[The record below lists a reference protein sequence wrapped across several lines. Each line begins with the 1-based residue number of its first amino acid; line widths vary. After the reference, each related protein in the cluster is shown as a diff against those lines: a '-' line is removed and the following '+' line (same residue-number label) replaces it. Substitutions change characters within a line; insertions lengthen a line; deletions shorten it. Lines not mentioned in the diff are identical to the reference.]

1 MTFNFTR
8 VATLVLSP
16 ALATRQPSM
25 PRSAPAKSLFFFLA
39 CLFILST
46 SAVGT
51 ATADDTKKEREAQAK
66 TLTDEAKSLEDKG
79 QLKNAEHN
87 YTSAESII
95 STRDGRSGLDR
106 VRKAEVNKFQGLLTE
121 ARSFYDG
128 GKISE
133 AVKKLEEAQTF
144 DSGNPALHYNFAL
157 CYSKLGDR
165 IKAVAEMDQ
174 TLALLPENDKNRDQL
189 EQVRSAMMSGE
200 TPPVLSPDAKQR
212 VESFNLLTTKSR
224 LLSGSENDEGTP
236 ASPTTIAQ
244 PAQSPCTQL
253 KELEQSL
260 PKSPSVLF
268 NMAKCAEEDGR
279 QEDALRYLN
288 QYLATA
294 PTAIDKDDVNVRLS
308 TLTSLSKLDGD
319 KGKEVRAHYAAAT
332 RFIDDRRYDHAI
344 EELDNAQ
351 QILPDY
357 PLTKWRL
364 ALLYEAMGNVQ
375 KARELYMSYQD
386 LDKTS
391 DEAKEA
397 AKRIASLE
405 KERSDYESAIKDAR
419 QTIADLLT
427 HTMGL
432 AGHGNGAKNYTGGAM
447 ALGFAAGRRP
457 VASGTGGVSFQYAQ
471 QQIESAHKKLEE
483 ATGIFPLGPEANEL
497 LGFVYMQGRNP
508 SAAMRC
514 YDIVRSEHY
523 PVTFYARSFSAH
535 DRKAMKE
542 TKVELLPDSARL
554 VYLSSYNPKTKS
566 NDAPAKAA
574 GNDGLGN
581 LVISDSEPQ
590 LSDADL
596 LALKTTDLK
605 GVETKNSYVAISQ
618 GSDEV
623 FIEPLNIT
631 SDTPFEGVPA
641 RKFANN
647 YTRLFLRYMGYDHTK
662 LGKES
667 MTGGEKFS
675 LGMSFAAAGMSGYS
689 AIASGGYLMASTTQM
704 MLAMYAFNSGMSSLK
719 QSRAEDRQVLEGNQ
733 FKLIPSQSFDLA
745 FKDKFE

>member
-1 MTFNFTR
+1 M
-8 VATLVLSP
+8 LHP
-16 ALATRQPSM
+16 TRQ
-25 PRSAPAKSLFFFLA
+25 LFSVLCS
-39 CLFILST
+39 CLLILSFLT
-46 SAVGT
+46 IGT
-51 ATADDTKKEREAQAK
+51 AAADDAKKEQETQAK
-66 TLTDEAKSLEDKG
+66 TLTDEGKSLEDKG
-79 QLKNAEHN
+79 QLKD
-87 YTSAESII
+87 AESKYTTAEAII
-95 STRDGRSGLDR
+95 STKDGRAGLDR
-106 VRKAEVNKFQGLLTE
+106 VHKAELKKFQQLMAE
-121 ARSFYDG
+121 AKSLYDG
-128 GKISE
+128 GKPSDAIT
-133 AVKKLEEAQTF
+133 KLQEAQILQ
-144 DSGNPALHYNFAL
+144 SGNPALHYNLAL

-165 IKAVAEMDQ
+165 LKAVAEMDQ
-174 TLALLPENDKNRDQL
+174 TLGALPENDKNRDQL
-189 EQVRSAMMSGE
+189 EQVRSALMTGE
-200 TPPVLSPDAKQR
+200 TPPALSPEAKQK
-212 VESFNLLTTKSR
+212 VDSFNSQTTKNLS
-224 LLSGSENDEGTP
+224 LLSSENEGEATPTP
-236 ASPTTIAQ
+236 AITSQTAPL
-244 PAQSPCTQL
+244 PCAQL
-253 KELEQSL
+253 KDLEPSL
-260 PKSPSVLF
+260 PKSASVLF
-268 NMAKCAEEDGR
+268 NLAKCAEEDGR

-344 EELDNAQ
+344 EELVKAQ

-432 AGHGNGAKNYTGGAM
+432 AGHGNGAKNYSGGAL

-542 TKVELLPDSARL
+542 TKVELMPDSARL

-631 SDTPFEGVPA
+631 SDTPFEGVPS

-675 LGMSFAAAGMSGYS
+675 LGMTFAAAGMSGAS
-689 AIASGGYLMASTTQM
+689 AITSAGSLMASTTQM
-704 MLAMYAFNSGMSSLK
+704 MMAMYAFNSGMSSLK

>member
-1 MTFNFTR
+1 MFGSRTKTLLLFAAVMTISIHC
-8 VATLVLSP
+8 VS
-16 ALATRQPSM
+16 
-25 PRSAPAKSLFFFLA
+25 
-39 CLFILST
+39 
-46 SAVGT
+46 
-51 ATADDTKKEREAQAK
+51 ATAQNGPDKKELEKQAK
-66 TLTDEAKSLEDKG
+66 QVAAEAKALEDGG
-79 QLKNAEHN
+79 QLKDAEQK
-87 YTSAESII
+87 YDAAEAII
-95 STRDGRSGLDR
+95 STGDGRAGLDR
-106 VRKAEVNKFQGLLTE
+106 VHKAEAKKFQELMAESKAL
-121 ARSFYDG
+121 YDSG
-128 GKISE
+128 RPTDAIT
-133 AVKKLEEAQTF
+133 KLHEAQALQP
-144 DSGNPALHYNFAL
+144 GNPALHYNLAL

-165 IKAVAEMDQ
+165 LKAVAEMDQ
-174 TLALLPENDKNRDQL
+174 TLAALPENDKNRDQL
-189 EQVRSAMMSGE
+189 EQVRSAMMTGE
-200 TPPVLSPDAKQR
+200 TPATLSPDAKQR
-212 VESFNLLTTKSR
+212 VDSFNSQTAKS
-224 LLSGSENDEGTP
+224 LSLVSSENGEGATPSPTP
-236 ASPTTIAQ
+236 ASQIA
-244 PAQSPCTQL
+244 ALPCTQL
-253 KELEQSL
+253 KDLEPSL

-268 NMAKCAEEDGR
+268 NLAKCAEEDGR
-279 QEDALRYLN
+279 QEDALKYLN

-294 PTAIDKDDVNVRLS
+294 PTAVDKEDVNVRLS
-308 TLTSLSKLDGD
+308 ILTSLSKLDGD
-319 KGKEVRAHYAAAT
+319 KGKQVRAHYAAAT
-332 RFIDDRRYDHAI
+332 RFIDDRRYDQAI
-344 EELDNAQ
+344 EELVKAQ

-375 KARELYMSYQD
+375 KSREFYMSYRD

-391 DEAKEA
+391 DEANEA
-397 AKRIASLE
+397 AKRVALLD

-427 HTMGL
+427 RTMGL
-432 AGHGNGAKNYTGGAM
+432 AGQGNGAKSYTGGRI

-457 VASGTGGVSFQYAQ
+457 VASGTGGVSFEYAQ

-497 LGFVYMQGRNP
+497 LGFVYMQSRNP

-514 YDIVRSEHY
+514 YDIVKSEHY

-542 TKVELLPDSARL
+542 TKIELVPDRARL
-554 VYLSSYNPKTKS
+554 IYLSSYNPKTKS

-590 LSDADL
+590 ISDADL
-596 LALKTTDLK
+596 LALKTADLK
-605 GVETKNSYVAISQ
+605 GVETKESYVELNHGGEEI
-618 GSDEV
+618 
-623 FIEPLNIT
+623 FLEPLNIT

-647 YTRLFLRYMGYDHTK
+647 YTRLFLRYMGYDNTK

-704 MLAMYAFNSGMSSLK
+704 MLAMYSFNAGMSSLK
-719 QSRAEDRQVLEGNQ
+719 ESRAEDRQILEGNQ